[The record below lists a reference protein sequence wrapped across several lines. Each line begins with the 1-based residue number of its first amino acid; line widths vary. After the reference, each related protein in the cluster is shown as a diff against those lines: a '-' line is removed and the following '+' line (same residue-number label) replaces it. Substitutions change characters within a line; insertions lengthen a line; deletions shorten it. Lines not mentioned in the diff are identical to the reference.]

1 MEKLKEVK
9 NRLFFYV
16 LDKISLIL
24 CKTAYFLEG
33 KAAPFFDRQAYK
45 FYTAK
50 MEAEAET
57 EIFNLMKK
65 RNEK

>member
-1 MEKLKEVK
+1 MENLREVK

-16 LDKISLIL
+16 LDNISLIL

-50 MEAEAET
+50 MQAEAE
-57 EIFNLMKK
+57 K
-65 RNEK
+65 